1 MLCNNINFCSHYSDR
16 YINEHKYVK
25 LLFEQNGIAVKL
37 KSVKIQY
44 FTINEFAKL
53 PTFTEISS
61 SPKIFGPTILTIKE
75 K

>member
-1 MLCNNINFCSHYSDR
+1 MLCNNINFCSHYSSE
-16 YINEHKYVK
+16 EHKYVK

-44 FTINEFAKL
+44 FTINEF
-53 PTFTEISS
+53 TEISS
-61 SPKIFGPTILTIKE
+61 SPKIFGTTILTIKE

>member
-1 MLCNNINFCSHYSDR
+1 MLCNNINFCSHYSSE
-16 YINEHKYVK
+16 EHKYVK